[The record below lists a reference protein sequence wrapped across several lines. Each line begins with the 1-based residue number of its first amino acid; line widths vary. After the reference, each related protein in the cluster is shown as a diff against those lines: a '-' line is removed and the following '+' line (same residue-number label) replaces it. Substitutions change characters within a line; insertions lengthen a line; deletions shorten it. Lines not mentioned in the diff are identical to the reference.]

1 MAQKSNKPKVLEID
15 GDGLFATIEF
25 TQENGER
32 VSAIYCI
39 SGWINVS
46 RWQPASIAPLFPIS
60 LAPIEGALRGD
71 TYAGLPTGAD
81 LSPAFRS
88 IA

>member
-25 TQENGER
+25 MQEDGER

-39 SGWINVS
+39 SGWIN
-46 RWQPASIAPLFPIS
+46 APKETLDRTKIV
-60 LAPIEGALRGD
+60 LARGYFSAFGARLTNR
-71 TYAGLPTGAD
+71 
-81 LSPAFRS
+81 
-88 IA
+88 

>member
-1 MAQKSNKPKVLEID
+1 MARKSNKPKVIEID

-39 SGWINVS
+39 SSWVDAPKEALDRTKLILS
-46 RWQPASIAPLFPIS
+46 RGYFSAF
-60 LAPIEGALRGD
+60 GARLTNR
-71 TYAGLPTGAD
+71 
-81 LSPAFRS
+81 
-88 IA
+88 